1 MLSDSDDAFL
11 SDAFAALRGYLSAAD
26 GEPVSRPRSPEALVE
41 ALPRLGA
48 SGITHAEV
56 LEELGQILDDSV
68 RTAHPLFLN
77 NLLAGFD
84 PVSWIGDV
92 AASLLNPT
100 MATFEVAPLL
110 TVIEKRMASELL
122 RLFGIAAGQGVLTT
136 GGSNANLLAVLCA
149 RSTLDPSARHAGVP
163 RDRFRI
169 YVSEEAHYSFDK
181 AANISGIGT
190 DNVVLVPC
198 DRRGAMVPAAL
209 EARII
214 ADVRQGFTPLMVGAT
229 AGTTVLGAFDPIDE
243 IADIC
248 EAHGIWCHVDAA
260 WGGGAIF
267 CETGRALLK
276 GSDRADSITV
286 DAHKTLGTPLITS
299 YFLTRHTDVLSDT
312 TRGGGSDYLFHDGD
326 AEWNTGTYSLQCGRR
341 ADALKLWL
349 MWRYHGTDG
358 LGAHMDNL
366 LGLARFS
373 QSEVERRP
381 RLELISA
388 QYLNVCFRV
397 RPSDP
402 AEDANAFTLRVR
414 HHLVGEGSALVNY
427 ASRADGTI
435 FFRLVLPNHQTTP
448 EDLVGLFDLIE
459 DAAELLDRRRST
471 DEERFAD
478 LRLPEP
484 VVDA

>member
-11 SDAFAALRGYLSAAD
+11 SDAFAALRGYLSATD
-26 GEPVSRPRSPEALVE
+26 REPVSRPRSPEDLGE
-41 ALPRLGA
+41 ALPQLA
-48 SGITHAEV
+48 AAGISYADV
-56 LEELGQILDDSV
+56 LDELDQILDDSV

-77 NLLAGFD
+77 NLLAGFE

-92 AASLLNPT
+92 AASLLTPT

-122 RLFGIAAGQGVLTT
+122 QLFGIEAGQGVLTT
-136 GGSNANLLAVLCA
+136 GGSNANLLALLCA
-149 RSTLDPSARHAGVP
+149 RSRLDPGARHAGVSH
-163 RDRFRI
+163 DRFRI
-169 YVSEEAHYSFDK
+169 YVSAEAHYSFDK

-190 DNVVLVPC
+190 DNVVLIPC
-198 DRRGAMVPAAL
+198 DRRGAMFAEAL
-209 EARII
+209 EARILS
-214 ADVRQGFTPLMVGAT
+214 DMRQGLTPLMVGAT

-267 CETGRALLK
+267 CETGQALLQ

-299 YFLTRHTDVLSDT
+299 YFLTRHSGVLSDA
-312 TRGGGSDYLFHDGD
+312 TRGGGGNYLFHDGD

-349 MWRYHGTDG
+349 MWRYYGTDG

-366 LGLARFS
+366 LELARFS

-388 QYLNVCFRV
+388 QYLNICFRV

-402 AEDANAFTLRVR
+402 AVDVNAFTLRVR
-414 HHLVGEGSALVNY
+414 RHLVGEGRALVNY
-427 ASRADGTI
+427 ATRADGTI
-435 FFRLVLPNHQTTP
+435 FFRLVLPNQQTTRA
-448 EDLVGLFDLIE
+448 DLVGLFDLIE
-459 DAAELLDRRRST
+459 DAAELLDRGSGT

-478 LRLPEP
+478 LVVPEA